1 YIEVT
6 HGATV
11 SDIFADRGE
20 DGFRK
25 LERDALRVVADM
37 DNVVIACGGGT
48 PCFFDNMEFMNE
60 AGLTIWLDVSMERLI
75 PRLILGRAKRPLLA
89 GKSDE
94 ELLHFVYNALEARRP
109 FYSGAQS
116 VFCSDFLEN
125 QEEIDRT
132 VAEFVNRYS
141 LPIKSDCKI

>member
-1 YIEVT
+1 
-6 HGATV
+6 
-11 SDIFADRGE
+11 
-20 DGFRK
+20 
-25 LERDALRVVADM
+25 
-37 DNVVIACGGGT
+37 
-48 PCFFDNMEFMNE
+48 MEFMNE

-89 GKSDE
+89 GKSDD